1 MEGQEAPPNIVYKSG
16 LKEKIAGKLRNL
28 GFGGHKPQ
36 QERSVEVLQG
46 LDYITVQREQFDDP
60 AGYAIGVEQFR
71 ENSFV
76 TPLDY
81 EFPNKVDR
89 QTFIN
94 NLIHSFRVSAGVVPA
109 QELYFDTLRA
119 KEGYNYGLT
128 FFNFLKAG
136 GWNSLSTAERQLFAT
151 AANRVDAHSR
161 PATSLRNDNMGTATE
176 TVVKDIMMHS
186 LKRADKDL
194 EVGDKSK
201 DDLLATIKQ
210 KVVEERQKYGK

>member
-1 MEGQEAPPNIVYKSG
+1 MEGQETPPNLTRKG
-16 LKEKIAGKLRNL
+16 GMKERIASKLRNL
-28 GFGGHKPQ
+28 GLRGNNSQPEQG
-36 QERSVEVLQG
+36 VEVLQG

-60 AGYAIGVEQFR
+60 EGYAIGIEQFGTHLFD
-71 ENSFV
+71 NP
-76 TPLDY
+76 TDY

-94 NLIHSFRVSAGVVPA
+94 NLIYSFRVSAGVVPA
-109 QELYFDTLRA
+109 QELYFDLLRA

-136 GWNSLSTAERQLFAT
+136 GWNSLSPTERQLFAT

-161 PATSLRNDNMGTATE
+161 PATGLRNDNIGSATE
-176 TVVKDIMMHS
+176 TVIKDIMMHS
-186 LKRADKDL
+186 LKRTDKDL
-194 EVGDKSK
+194 EVKDKSK

-210 KVVEERQKYGK
+210 KVIEERQKYGK